1 MHIYVFKTNHKFHAI
16 TVLSE
21 ANFKGG
27 IMRAKVGKQEK
38 ISL

>member
-21 ANFKGG
+21 ADFKGG
-27 IMRAKVGKQEK
+27 IMRGKGVNK
-38 ISL
+38 KK